1 MKRPYN
7 GKYQKNQTRSPRLW
21 ICAVLILSSVV
32 IGFVAIR
39 GLLRDRSRQDE
50 YDALAQAVHE
60 AETTET
66 EATEET
72 QPEEEIQLQILP
84 KYISPHLTNSDMIGW
99 VQIEGTPIDYPVM
112 HTPYEPQ
119 KYLHLSFMLKQST
132 PGTPFME
139 AACTLDSDNYIIY
152 GHQMLDGTMF
162 GKILEYS
169 KMSFFQQHPVIRFDT
184 LYEEA
189 EYEVMAAFYD
199 RVYYDFEDS
208 FKFYEFIDAASEA
221 EFDEAV
227 RIFKEKSLYETG
239 IFAQYG
245 DQLITLVTCAGNDEN
260 GRFVVVARNS
270 QASQKHSG
278 K

>member
-1 MKRPYN
+1 MKQPYN
-7 GKYQKNQTRSPRLW
+7 GKYQKRRPHSPRLW
-21 ICAVLILSSVV
+21 ICAVLILFSAAVAF
-32 IGFVAIR
+32 IAIR

-60 AETTET
+60 AETVEEETT
-66 EATEET
+66 EATQSVEET
-72 QPEEEIQLQILP
+72 KPPILH
-84 KYISPHLTNSDMIGW
+84 KYITPHLTNSDLIGW

-112 HTPYEPQ
+112 HTPYQPQ

-132 PGTPFME
+132 GGTPFMD

-152 GHQMLDGTMF
+152 GHQMRDGTMF
-162 GKILEYS
+162 AKLLEYS
-169 KMSFFQQHPVIRFDT
+169 KMSFFQEHPVIRFDT

-199 RVYYDFEDS
+199 RIYFAGEPA
-208 FKFYEFIDAASEA
+208 FKFYEFINAADAS

-227 RIFKEKSLYETG
+227 RAFKEKSLYETG

-245 DQLITLVTCAGNDEN
+245 DRLITLVTCAANDEN
-260 GRFVVVARNS
+260 GRFVVVAR
-270 QASQKHSG
+270 KIT